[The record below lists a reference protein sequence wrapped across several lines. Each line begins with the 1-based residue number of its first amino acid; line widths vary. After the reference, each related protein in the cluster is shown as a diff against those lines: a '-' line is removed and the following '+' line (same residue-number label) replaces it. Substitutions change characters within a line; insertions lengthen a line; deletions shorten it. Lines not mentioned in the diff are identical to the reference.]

1 MAAPLLFGF
10 LVSLAVLTEFVALGR
25 ILSARDPI
33 QLRLREHEPTISLL
47 AVEAEPRLSWQRRV
61 VRLVSRLIQRFN
73 LGPRLTAQ
81 IARANLPLTAGE
93 LTTIILVAALL
104 GFMLGTWRFGV
115 ILGLPMAAILGYL
128 PILYVRSA
136 GRQRQ
141 QAFTEQLPDV
151 LTLLVSALR
160 AGFGISQVLQAVIEQ
175 LPEPASKEF
184 EQVMRMVA
192 LGLPVTRAL
201 NEMVERIGTGEA
213 ELMVTAINIQ
223 YDLGGN
229 LAQTLETI
237 GQTIRD
243 RIRIKRELQTLTAQQ
258 RLTGLIVALVPV
270 GIALAISVINPQHFG
285 RILAP
290 GLMRILLVY
299 GVASQVM
306 GYLVIRKMLDLE
318 V

>member
-1 MAAPLLFGF
+1 
-10 LVSLAVLTEFVALGR
+10 
-25 ILSARDPI
+25 
-33 QLRLREHEPTISLL
+33 
-47 AVEAEPRLSWQRRV
+47 
-61 VRLVSRLIQRFN
+61 
-73 LGPRLTAQ
+73 
-81 IARANLPLTAGE
+81 
-93 LTTIILVAALL
+93 
-104 GFMLGTWRFGV
+104 
-115 ILGLPMAAILGYL
+115 MAAILGYL